1 MSYMA
6 NMLRSMN
13 LLFPHETA
21 MTQPTPTFNVIELR
35 RYTIREGRR
44 DDFARYFETWFPEA
58 FQQLGALALG
68 QFTEP
73 RVPDRFTWIR
83 GFRDMDARAVANGA
97 FYYGPVWKEHRQQLN
112 ELIIDS
118 DDVLLLRPLDPGH
131 AVPVLAAVDPVR
143 EPAGAQGVL
152 VAQLFPLQP
161 ASAEA
166 FAHAAAAALAA
177 YRAAGADDAGIL
189 VTLDAPN
196 NFPQLPVRTDGPYL
210 VWLGLFE
217 NMDVVVD
224 RFLPAAQRVGAQ
236 LAAGDMLRGQPTLLV
251 LQPTGRSRL
260 RWLPHQT
267 NADGNAR

>member
-131 AVPVLAAVDPVR
+131 AVPVLAAGTRTGRRAGRLGCPAVSA
-143 EPAGAQGVL
+143 PAGQRRGV
-152 VAQLFPLQP
+152 
-161 ASAEA
+161 
-166 FAHAAAAALAA
+166 
-177 YRAAGADDAGIL
+177 RACGGGCAGRVSRGRRGRCRHSGD
-189 VTLDAPN
+189 PR
-196 NFPQLPVRTDGPYL
+196 RT
-210 VWLGLFE
+210 E
-217 NMDVVVD
+217 
-224 RFLPAAQRVGAQ
+224 
-236 LAAGDMLRGQPTLLV
+236 
-251 LQPTGRSRL
+251 
-260 RWLPHQT
+260 
-267 NADGNAR
+267 